1 MAKITEAEYK
11 GEDGGLEPD
20 SDVERWIEEVEAEEE
35 TEAWEEKQEAWH
47 PGAAVPSWSVMK
59 WSTVMNDGTR
69 TSAHCA
75 GEPGAVG
82 DVDKSIL
89 AKR

>member
-35 TEAWEEKQEAWH
+35 TEA
-47 PGAAVPSWSVMK
+47 
-59 WSTVMNDGTR
+59 
-69 TSAHCA
+69 
-75 GEPGAVG
+75 
-82 DVDKSIL
+82 
-89 AKR
+89 